1 MYELR
6 ARDEFDSL
14 GRTSQEEGGGPPPKT
29 SISGGKPLFL
39 TCSSQSSKFLFALF
53 GLKKRGRR

>member
-14 GRTSQEEGGGPPPKT
+14 GRTSQEEGLAPAPTNTPFRGATPPLPD
-29 SISGGKPLFL
+29 LF
-39 TCSSQSSKFLFALF
+39 
-53 GLKKRGRR
+53 

>member
-14 GRTSQEEGGGPPPKT
+14 GRTSQEEGGGPPPT
-29 SISGGKPLFL
+29 TPSHGGPPPRSNNLDQRGQAPLPD
-39 TCSSQSSKFLFALF
+39 LF
-53 GLKKRGRR
+53 

>member
-14 GRTSQEEGGGPPPKT
+14 GRTSQEEGLSPATTNK
-29 SISGGKPLFL
+29 ISGGKPHIQ

>member
-14 GRTSQEEGGGPPPKT
+14 GRTSQEEGGGPT
-29 SISGGKPLFL
+29 PLFL

>member
-14 GRTSQEEGGGPPPKT
+14 GRTSQEEGGGARSNTLDP
-29 SISGGKPLFL
+29 GGQAPLPD
-39 TCSSQSSKFLFALF
+39 LF
-53 GLKKRGRR
+53 